1 MSEQSFLSEIDR
13 FIESG
18 VNSEKK
24 ETKTQK
30 KGTIKVLKILVIC
43 LLVVLVVEALAYF
56 IIIPNTTEC
65 TVTFS
70 GLETLE
76 VNDVR
81 ASLAQACG
89 TNWLRFDTS
98 VAASRL
104 LGYSAVE
111 TVSVQ
116 KSFPNKIVVNVQE
129 RNPVAITLANVND
142 KTVPALIDKNGVLFA
157 LANEKVS
164 ESLPLIT
171 GFDITTFFEGMR
183 LDSKFSPL
191 IKQIA
196 DIQKSNSNYFQ
207 VISEIVISP
216 KQYDNYELVIFPV
229 HTKTR
234 VLVDRNFTED
244 ALKYMMVALDVVK
257 SVSPSVSELDLRY
270 GTISYKIDN

>member
-1 MSEQSFLSEIDR
+1 MSEQSYLNEIDR
-13 FIESG
+13 FIDSG
-18 VNSEKK
+18 VKHEKPQA
-24 ETKTQK
+24 KTQK
-30 KGTIKVLKILVIC
+30 RGMLKILKILVVT
-43 LLVVLVVEALAYF
+43 LLIVLVVEAIAYF
-56 IIIPNTTEC
+56 IIIPNTTEY
-65 TVTFS
+65 TVSFS

-76 VNDVR
+76 VNDLR
-81 ASLAQACG
+81 TNLAQACG
-89 TNWLRFDTS
+89 KNWLRFDTS

-142 KTVPALIDKNGVLFA
+142 KTVPALIDENGVIFA
-157 LANEKVS
+157 LASEAVS

-171 GFDITTFFEGMR
+171 GFDISTFFEGMR

-196 DIQKSNSNYFQ
+196 NIQKSNANYFQ

-270 GTISYKIDN
+270 GTISYKID